1 MEVRFMKLDEV
12 KRATSL
18 SRAGIYQ
25 MIQKGQF
32 PRQCRI
38 GERSVAWISTEVAE
52 WIDSTIRA
60 NRAL

>member
-1 MEVRFMKLDEV
+1 MKLDEV

-25 MIQKGQF
+25 MMQKGRF

-38 GERSVAWISTEVAE
+38 GERSVAWVSTEVQERIGA
-52 WIDSTIRA
+52 TIQA
-60 NRAL
+60 NRSV